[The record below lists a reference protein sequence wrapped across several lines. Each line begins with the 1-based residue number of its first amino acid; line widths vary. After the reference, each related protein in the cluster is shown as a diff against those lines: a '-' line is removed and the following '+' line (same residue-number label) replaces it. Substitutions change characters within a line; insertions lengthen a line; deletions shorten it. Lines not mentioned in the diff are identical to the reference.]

1 MESTSELIYKTE
13 AGLQSENKH
22 DYERGNVTER
32 DKSEARDEHTH

>member
-1 MESTSELIYKTE
+1 MESTRELIYKTE

-22 DYERGNVTER
+22 NYEWGNVAEK